1 MKKIKNI
8 EKIRMSKGKESAIS
22 YSQKPSFLVSVGQQ
36 IHIHDLD
43 KIPEHMG
50 KYRRNFNKI
59 LMSVN
64 V

>member
-1 MKKIKNI
+1 
-8 EKIRMSKGKESAIS
+8 MSKGKERAIS

-50 KYRRNFNKI
+50 K
-59 LMSVN
+59 
-64 V
+64 